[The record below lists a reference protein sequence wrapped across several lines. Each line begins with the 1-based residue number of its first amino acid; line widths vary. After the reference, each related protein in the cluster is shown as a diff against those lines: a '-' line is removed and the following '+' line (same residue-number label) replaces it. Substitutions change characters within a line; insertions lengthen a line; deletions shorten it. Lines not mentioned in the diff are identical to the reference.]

1 VRWYADR
8 LDEAWESVR
17 GPGVLDRTELP
28 PTDYLFSGNC
38 YFSCEPDEPDL
49 PHLVR
54 SVGEDRVV
62 FASDYPH
69 FDCKFPHSVDAIVD
83 AGISEG
89 VLAKVLRDNPT
100 RLYGL

>member
-1 VRWYADR
+1 
-8 LDEAWESVR
+8 
-17 GPGVLDRTELP
+17 
-28 PTDYLFSGNC
+28 
-38 YFSCEPDEPDL
+38 
-49 PHLVR
+49 
-54 SVGEDRVV
+54 VV